1 MTQDFASR
9 KSSLIAILTSLNFLA
24 SLILHPWPSSSV
36 CFIKSEAE
44 IYFQKSILG
53 CDSVLKEAPSCNK
66 WLGFI
71 NGFTGECSAK

>member
-9 KSSLIAILTSLNFLA
+9 KSSLTTIPTSLNLLA

-36 CFIKSEAE
+36 CFIKTEAE
-44 IYFQKSILG
+44 ICFQKRILG
-53 CDSVLKEAPSCNK
+53 CDSALEAAASCSP

-71 NGFTGECSAK
+71 NGFTGKCSAK